1 MAMYCEFAMRPV
13 RRGLVPYSQARE
25 LPLMDMLVLNQQLDI
40 RELEE
45 RPALGAHLGVDNAS

>member
-1 MAMYCEFAMRPV
+1 MYCEFAMRPV